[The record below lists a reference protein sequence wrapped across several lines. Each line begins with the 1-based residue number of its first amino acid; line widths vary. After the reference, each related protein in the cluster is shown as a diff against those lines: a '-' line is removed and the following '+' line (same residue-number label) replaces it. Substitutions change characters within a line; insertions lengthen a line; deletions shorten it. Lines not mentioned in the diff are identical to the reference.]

1 MVIRT
6 PCWLQ
11 LQRLEMSQPCSSAL
25 YLTRTADFLV
35 YATGRLDS
43 KKLSPLQ
50 PMFERLSQK
59 IAINLVKRSVPSS
72 QSLTSRARLTGVAR
86 RRPVSSSRRLR
97 RQMHT
102 HRQGWR
108 DIPLFRWWPA
118 RHLAADFSLT
128 ATKPIAS
135 WHLTM
140 LGL

>member
-1 MVIRT
+1 
-6 PCWLQ
+6 
-11 LQRLEMSQPCSSAL
+11 MSQRCSSAL

-35 YATGRLDS
+35 SATGRLDS

-50 PMFERLSQK
+50 SMFERLSQK
-59 IAINLVKRSVPSS
+59 IAINLVKRSAPSS
-72 QSLTSRARLTGVAR
+72 QSLTSRARLMGAAR
-86 RRPVSSSRRLR
+86 RRPASFSRRLR
-97 RQMHT
+97 RRMHT

-118 RHLAADFSLT
+118 THLAADFSLT
-128 ATKPIAS
+128 ATRRIAF